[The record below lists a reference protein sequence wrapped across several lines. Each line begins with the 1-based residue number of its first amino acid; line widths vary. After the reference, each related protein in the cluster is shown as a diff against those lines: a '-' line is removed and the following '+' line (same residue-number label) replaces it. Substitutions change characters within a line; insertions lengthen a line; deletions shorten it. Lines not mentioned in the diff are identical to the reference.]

1 MKPLTVVIYK
11 LAEKFS
17 GSTTCLLEPIHMQ
30 LYICACVSTCMA
42 SVWQN
47 PQHDILYEHF
57 WLTAVVEHFE
67 QIMAHYKLAL

>member
-42 SVWQN
+42 SV
-47 PQHDILYEHF
+47 
-57 WLTAVVEHFE
+57 
-67 QIMAHYKLAL
+67 